1 MAKIIKF
8 NEDARRALERGV
20 DKLADTVKVTLG
32 PRGRNVVIDKKFGAP
47 TITNDGVTIAREVE
61 LDDPYENLGA
71 QLAKSVATKTN
82 DVAGDGTTT
91 ATVLA
96 QALVH
101 EGMRNVA
108 AGANPL
114 ALGRGMR
121 AAVDAVD
128 AALDAA
134 ATPVDAR
141 ADIAGVATISA
152 QDEVIGELIGEAM
165 ERVGKDGV
173 ITVEESN
180 TMTTEL
186 EVTEGLQFD
195 KGYLSPYFVTDQEAM
210 EAVLD
215 DALVLLVSG
224 KIGALADLLP
234 LLEKVLGTG
243 GQPLLIVAE
252 DVEGEALSTLV
263 VNSIRKTIKAVAVKS
278 PFFGDRR
285 KAFMT
290 DLAVVTGGQV
300 VSEDV
305 GLKLDQVGLEVLG
318 TARRVTVT
326 KDATTIVDGGGTTD
340 AIGDRIAQIR
350 REIEATDSD
359 WDREKLQERLAKL
372 AGGIGVIRVG
382 AATEVELK
390 ERKHRIEDA
399 IAATRAAVEE
409 GVIPGGGSALVHA
422 VTAIDALDLT
432 GDELTGARVVRAAL
446 DAPLARIAENAGFEG
461 RVVVSKVRELGVGNG
476 FNAATGEFGD
486 LAKQGVIDP
495 VKVTKAALG
504 NAVSIAAMVLTTD
517 SAIVEKPAEEE
528 HNHGGG
534 HHTHGHSHG
543 GHGHSH

>member
-20 DKLADTVKVTLG
+20 DKLADAVKVTLG
-32 PRGRNVVIDKKFGAP
+32 PRGRNVVLDKKFGAP

-61 LDDPYENLGA
+61 LEDPYENLGA
-71 QLAKSVATKTN
+71 QLAKNVATKTN

-108 AGANPL
+108 AGAGPM
-114 ALGRGMR
+114 ALGTGMR
-121 AAVDAVD
+121 AAAEAVSR
-128 AALDAA
+128 ALDEVAIPVADQAA
-134 ATPVDAR
+134 
-141 ADIAGVATISA
+141 IAGVATISA
-152 QDEVIGELIGEAM
+152 QDAEVGRLISEAM
-165 ERVGKDGV
+165 EKVGKDGV

-180 TMTTEL
+180 TLSTEL
-186 EVTEGLQFD
+186 DVTEGVQFD

-224 KIGALADLLP
+224 KISALADLLP
-234 LLEKVLGTG
+234 LLEKVLSTG
-243 GQPLLIVAE
+243 ARPLLIVAE

-263 VNSIRKTIKAVAVKS
+263 VNSIRKTIKVVAVKS
-278 PFFGDRR
+278 PYFGDRR

-318 TARRVTVT
+318 TARRITVD
-326 KDATTIVDGGGTTD
+326 KDNTTIVDGGGTSQ
-340 AIGDRIAQIR
+340 AIGDRVAQIR

-382 AATEVELK
+382 AATEVEMK
-390 ERKHRIEDA
+390 EKKHRIEDA

-409 GVIPGGGSALVHA
+409 GVVPGGGSALVHA
-422 VTAIDALDLT
+422 AAAIDSLDLS
-432 GDELTGARVVRAAL
+432 GDELTGARAVRAAL
-446 DAPLARIAENAGFEG
+446 DAPLVRIAENAGFEG
-461 RVVVSKVRELGVGNG
+461 RVVVAKVREAGTGTG
-476 FNAATGEFGD
+476 FNAATGEYGD
-486 LAKQGVIDP
+486 LAAQGVIDP

-517 SAIVEKPAEEE
+517 SAVVEAPEEE
-528 HNHGGG
+528 HDHAGAG

-543 GHGHSH
+543 HGHSH